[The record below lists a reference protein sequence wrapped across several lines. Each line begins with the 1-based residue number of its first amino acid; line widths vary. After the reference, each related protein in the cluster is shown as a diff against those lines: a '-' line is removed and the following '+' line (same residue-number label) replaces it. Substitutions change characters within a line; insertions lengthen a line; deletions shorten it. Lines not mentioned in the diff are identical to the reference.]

1 MHAYNTLSAMSARR
15 WAGNKT
21 ERHNAA
27 ERFSAFRR
35 GLAAEVQRRTEALGI
50 SQAGGACGAMWPT
63 QLWRVGTQAQVC
75 RPTCKHMTILRPY
88 RRCPLLVVVS
98 TNAPLAGC

>member
-1 MHAYNTLSAMSARR
+1 MHAYNTLSAMTARR

-35 GLAAEVQRRTEALGI
+35 GLAAEVQRRTEMLGI
-50 SQAGGACGAMWPT
+50 SQAGGAC
-63 QLWRVGTQAQVC
+63 VGDVAIAQS
-75 RPTCKHMTILRPY
+75 TCAGWYLRHRY
-88 RRCPLLVVVS
+88 TGHLAS
-98 TNAPLAGC
+98 T